1 MLSTSFPGPQPRFVA
16 WFCAAAGTASHSR
29 VKAVG
34 TSIFTRQQHAFRLG
48 NWGSAGET
56 FSHAGPR
63 GPGGV
68 GPARSTRATG
78 GRNGQPP
85 HGAARRA
92 SGAVRAGRRG
102 AHGARA
108 GRRRGGG
115 EPRRAGGAGR
125 GGR

>member
-29 VKAVG
+29 VKAVR
-34 TSIFTRQQHAFRLG
+34 TSIFTRKKDAFGLG
-48 NWGSAGET
+48 SSRSGGET
-56 FSHAGPR
+56 FPQAGT
-63 GPGGV
+63 GDPGGV
-68 GPARSTRATG
+68 GPARRTRATA

-115 EPRRAGGAGR
+115 EPRRAGGA
-125 GGR
+125 